1 MAQIKKQAVIHY
13 MVTTLA
19 DPVSRVPFPLE
30 SFRGIL
36 TMLDCT
42 ERHIRGVLG
51 SRRRLKSGF
60 VAHYWL
66 SDARYSAHISSIA
79 SQVHRTQKQTQIK
92 ILRAKPISPKIF
104 QRGSLVMALN
114 CVVH

>member
-79 SQVHRTQKQTQIK
+79 S
-92 ILRAKPISPKIF
+92 
-104 QRGSLVMALN
+104 
-114 CVVH
+114 